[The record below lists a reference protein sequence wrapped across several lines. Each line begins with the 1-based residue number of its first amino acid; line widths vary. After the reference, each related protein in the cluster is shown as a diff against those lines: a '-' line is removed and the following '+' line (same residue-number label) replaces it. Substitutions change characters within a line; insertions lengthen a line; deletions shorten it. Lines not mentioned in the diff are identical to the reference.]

1 MQKKQLAW
9 ILFPAVIV
17 LIAVLTF
24 VLSNYQKEAGLIKPG
39 KAGIAAV
46 AALAEAEQAVSGS
59 GAAGYD
65 VFSNTLTVAATKA
78 YNLTTTN
85 AAETRLQMVVAN
97 ALDCLRAEREA
108 WQAELEQD
116 WDGTVDGTAT
126 YWLTLHPGLQ
136 PQTQVSGLSP
146 AQVRRWAAAGA
157 AYWLDK
163 ALALVE

>member
-9 ILFPAVIV
+9 ILFPVVVV

-24 VLSNYQKEAGLIKPG
+24 VLSNYQKEAGLIQPG
-39 KAGIAAV
+39 KAGVATV
-46 AALAEAEQAVSGS
+46 AALAEAERAASGG

-65 VFSNTLTVAATKA
+65 VFSKALTVAAAKA

-116 WDGTVDGTAT
+116 WDETVDGAAA
-126 YWLTLHPGLQ
+126 YWRTLHPGLQ
-136 PQTQVSGLSP
+136 PQTQASGLSP
-146 AQVRRWAAAGA
+146 DQVRRWAGSGA
-157 AYWLDK
+157 ASWVDK
-163 ALALVE
+163 ALALVQ